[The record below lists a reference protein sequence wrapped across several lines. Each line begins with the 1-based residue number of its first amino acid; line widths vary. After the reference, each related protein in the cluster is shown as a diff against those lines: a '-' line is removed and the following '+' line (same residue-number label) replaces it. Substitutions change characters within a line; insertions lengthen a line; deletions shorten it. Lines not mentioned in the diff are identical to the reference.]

1 MPLLTPDVPYGSPA
15 FALTEDQVAT
25 VIALVCNGVE
35 EARPAITHGML
46 EVPATIVIRKAMRR
60 VKKTLNLTNLQIR
73 GEHEL
78 DNMATLDAAILGRI
92 DITLQFLHQFGDEDA
107 YVAIECKRVGAGLS
121 GLNGAYV
128 AEGVDRFVSGKYAAG
143 HEWGFMLG
151 YVLVQPVADVVAAID
166 RRIQKTYG
174 AAAQLTPE
182 TAHLLAAAV
191 LKGVL
196 TQGTGHTIRLKHIL
210 VNLPEAA

>member
-1 MPLLTPDVPYGSPA
+1 MPLLTPDVPYGNPA

-25 VIALVCNGVE
+25 VIDLVCRGVE
-35 EARPAITHGML
+35 EARPAITSGML
-46 EVPATIVIRKAMRR
+46 EVPATIIIRKAMRR
-60 VKKTLNLTNLQIR
+60 VKKTLSLTNLQIR

-78 DNMATLDAAILGRI
+78 DNMATTDAAILGRI

-121 GLNGAYV
+121 ALNGSYV
-128 AEGVDRFVSGKYAAG
+128 AEGVHRFVTGKYAAG

-151 YVLVQPVADVVAAID
+151 YVLVPPALDVVAAISK
-166 RRIQKTYG
+166 RIETTYG
-174 AAAQLTPE
+174 SAAKLAPE
-182 TAHLLAAAV
+182 TSHFLAAAV
-191 LKGVL
+191 LRGAL
-196 TQGTGHTIRLKHIL
+196 TQAGGHTIRLKHIL